1 MPDHKETYN
10 SKDLESLFEREER
23 LRLYLKDYCLKKSK
37 KIETEFL
44 IGKDSFTLK
53 IKIWN

>member
-1 MPDHKETYN
+1 MPAHRETYN

-23 LRLYLKDYCLKKSK
+23 LRLYLKDYCLEKSK

>member
-1 MPDHKETYN
+1 MPAHRETYN

>member
-1 MPDHKETYN
+1 MPAHRETYN
-10 SKDLESLFEREER
+10 SKDLESLFAREER
-23 LRLYLKDYCLKKSK
+23 LRLYLKDYCLEKSK